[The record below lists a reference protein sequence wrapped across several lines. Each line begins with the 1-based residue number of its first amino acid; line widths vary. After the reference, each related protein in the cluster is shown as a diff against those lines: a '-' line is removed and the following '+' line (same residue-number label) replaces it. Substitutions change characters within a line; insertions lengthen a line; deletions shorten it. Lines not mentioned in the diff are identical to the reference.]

1 MATQNLTANTLING
15 NLTPLL
21 GTTPGYTSFSD
32 LINNYNVAAAKFV
45 DLSAISDAFGTTAVT
60 YDPSAPTNINI
71 TNGFNSVSETYST
84 TNVSDSTYGNL
95 LGYSKTFDVMIGN
108 SITFHGLATR
118 NSNNSNG
125 SSKLVETQSFV
136 YENGNGTGST
146 LDDVRASFSDTRI
159 EERIPGSTSTEFV
172 IRNTE
177 NFRQSYSN
185 SNYSLSETSNSI
197 SVANIISGANGLTW
211 MPVSADFARTY
222 SFSSASDHFSVS
234 YNDNVHVNN
243 YGVANVTYSSVEWST
258 KDYSATVEGS
268 FSNTFNFDPSVLPNT
283 GSLRSNN
290 ISSVYSDFQQSFL
303 PNFLA
308 QDNVFE
314 VTNNS
319 GVSITTGG
327 GNDQLFG
334 GQGYDTAVFDFSSN
348 DITSIALGNNGLD
361 LAIKTGMEEKYL
373 HGFEQ
378 LNFTDRSFGVQE
390 FMSSDAA
397 RSLIEGPNNIA
408 SADLSSWVNSSSYA
422 QNSGLTNQLAAP
434 SA

>member
-1 MATQNLTANTLING
+1 MNERLAHPCILPATRI
-15 NLTPLL
+15 
-21 GTTPGYTSFSD
+21 
-32 LINNYNVAAAKFV
+32 
-45 DLSAISDAFGTTAVT
+45 ISDPRTLAKYREVLGQ
-60 YDPSAPTNINI
+60 
-71 TNGFNSVSETYST
+71 YSHFREDHF
-84 TNVSDSTYGNL
+84 SGGRPRS
-95 LGYSKTFDVMIGN
+95 
-108 SITFHGLATR
+108 
-118 NSNNSNG
+118 
-125 SSKLVETQSFV
+125 
-136 YENGNGTGST
+136 YEH
-146 LDDVRASFSDTRI
+146 L
-159 EERIPGSTSTEFV
+159 PGSVYRVTEYLS
-172 IRNTE
+172 
-177 NFRQSYSN
+177 QSYSN

-197 SVANIISGANGLTW
+197 SVANIISGA
-211 MPVSADFARTY
+211 SADFANTY

-243 YGVANVTYSSVEWST
+243 YGVANVTWSSVEWST
-258 KDYSATVEGS
+258 QDYSATVEGS
-268 FSNTFNFDPSVLPNT
+268 FSNTFDFNSSNLPNT
-283 GSLRSNN
+283 GSLNSDNL
-290 ISSVYSDFQQSFL
+290 SSVYSDFQQGFL
-303 PNFLA
+303 PNLLA

-361 LAIKTGMEEKYL
+361 LVIKTGMEEKYL

-397 RSLIEGPNNIA
+397 RSLIEGPNNVA

>member
-1 MATQNLTANTLING
+1 MFGSTPVIPSAEGVIDFSNNGYTNTFREVYNSNTPISDATYGSL
-15 NLTPLL
+15 
-21 GTTPGYTSFSD
+21 PGYT
-32 LINNYNVAAAKFV
+32 
-45 DLSAISDAFGTTAVT
+45 
-60 YDPSAPTNINI
+60 
-71 TNGFNSVSETYST
+71 
-84 TNVSDSTYGNL
+84 
-95 LGYSKTFDVMIGN
+95 KTIDVRIGDQ
-108 SITFHGLATR
+108 ITFHGLATR

-125 SSKLVETQSFV
+125 SSKLVETQSFD
-136 YENGNGTGST
+136 YYNGNGTGSK
-146 LDDVRASFSDTRI
+146 LDDVSASFSDTRI

-177 NFRQSYSN
+177 YFRQSYSN
-185 SNYSLSETSNSI
+185 SNYSLSASSNSI
-197 SVANIISGANGLTW
+197 SVANIIIGADGPTW
-211 MPVSADFARTY
+211 TPVSADFAITY

-268 FSNTFNFDPSVLPNT
+268 VSYSGPFSMPNT
-283 GSLRSNN
+283 GSRQVDDL
-290 ISSVYSDFQQSFL
+290 SSVYSDFQQSLL

-308 QDNVFE
+308 QNNVFE

-319 GVSITTGG
+319 GASITTGG

-348 DITSIALGNNGLD
+348 DITSFALGNNGLD
-361 LAIKTGMEEKYL
+361 LVIKTGMEEKYL

-390 FMSSDAA
+390 FMSFESA
-397 RSLIEGPNNIA
+397 RSLIGGPDNTA
-408 SADLSSWVNSSSYA
+408 SADLSSWVNTSSYA

-434 SA
+434 PA